1 MRCEPWRPWFTRLP
15 SMELDPLTLLALAI
29 ESEGGA
35 ASTALVDAT
44 SDPPREMTLPQ
55 LISAASRLAD
65 RIAGALARGAGAPEA
80 TPSGGQ
86 PVDPPFVAVVAADGP
101 LVVIGPLA
109 ALLAGCAFVLC
120 DPASPAERLRHV
132 LHDTAA
138 AAALVPPVATLP
150 AGSLPEAVAAV
161 RRAAGGK
168 VAVIEA
174 DAGEMLLGGEG
185 GGAGGSGAGG
195 GGSEGWASRLRAAAD
210 GSRLACVCYTSGSAL
225 RGHFVDTSL

>member
-1 MRCEPWRPWFTRLP
+1 
-15 SMELDPLTLLALAI
+15 MELDPLTLLALAI

-185 GGAGGSGAGG
+185 GGAGGRGAGG